1 MGRSDDILKELN
13 ETVSKITKF
22 SECILGEG
30 VEQKVQ
36 LDVLKQIGVTMAQ
49 GYYFD
54 KPKPAKD
61 VFTTNE

>member
-1 MGRSDDILKELN
+1 M
-13 ETVSKITKF
+13 SKITEF
-22 SECILGEG
+22 SECVLGEG

-49 GYYFD
+49 GYYFG